1 MIWRDIN
8 AAPKRLRS
16 RFCRRQNIDELRE
29 REARACSSREQDRM
43 ACDASICVISGLSHG
58 FRTIKYTV
66 IQFRSKAE
74 NTEKKWKDE
83 GAGLFREQDR

>member
-1 MIWRDIN
+1 MQLQSGCEAGF
-8 AAPKRLRS
+8 AAGKTS
-16 RFCRRQNIDELRE
+16 TSC
-29 REARACSSREQDRM
+29 
-43 ACDASICVISGLSHG
+43 ASICVISVLSHG